1 MTFSMINMNRVG
13 KWFHI
18 IHKINKKVEIKSFS
32 TAERTDGVMKV
43 HFQQNDQ
50 QFISLG
56 VRKEG
61 ILLGCVLASQLNS
74 DVGVKN
80 VQGIRSLSTG
90 IFKGTDLGHSL
101 VSPKLCESRYSS
113 TIHPCTLAVRQ
124 RHTLRR
130 EWLVELWLEEKKK
143 NKLKHKRQW
152 GGVRSASSADSVG
165 QTDFS
170 SFRLP
175 FDVPSTSVNPGLE
188 TQAVGSEGLPLH
200 QPPPSQSL
208 GGILRPTCSEEVM
221 IAPLL
226 ARANLLIARD
236 VEWANLMFG
245 FEQENRYAI
254 VDPSYSQTPVGF
266 IREQSNIFIRQ
277 LMRTRRHFI
286 ALITD
291 SMGNELFRVR
301 RPPWLIN
308 STIYVEI
315 DGKEIGVVHRRWHLW
330 RRIYDL
336 YLGTKQ
342 FAVVENAGFW
352 DWTFTLKDENG
363 KTLAE
368 IDRDWRGFGFEMF
381 TDAGQYVIRFGDID
395 SSTKTGL
402 AAQIQELDVS
412 RPLTLLER
420 AVTVA
425 LAVSLDNDY
434 FSRHS
439 GWGVPIIPFWG
450 GE

>member
-1 MTFSMINMNRVG
+1 MNRVG

-43 HFQQNDQ
+43 HFQQNDR

-101 VSPKLCESRYSS
+101 VSHKLCESRYSS

-124 RHTLRR
+124 RHTLPR

-188 TQAVGSEGLPLH
+188 AQAVGSEGLPLH